1 MSNQLQEIE
10 IEVCRASGIETDK
23 LFIKSRKRE
32 YVLARHICMYLAK
45 KLGLKPSLEAIGS
58 HYGGRDHTT
67 AIHAIGNINDF
78 IDTRDEKFMKIIN
91 GLSDR
96 FKINFEIDPRLELMK
111 TLSMPIIKFPSLKVR
126 QW

>member
-1 MSNQLQEIE
+1 MNQLQETE
-10 IEVCRASGIETDK
+10 IEVCRASGIKTDK

-111 TLSMPIIKFPSLKVR
+111 TLSLPIIKFPSLKVR
-126 QW
+126 G

>member
-10 IEVCRASGIETDK
+10 IEVCRASGISTDK

>member
-1 MSNQLQEIE
+1 MNQLQEIE
-10 IEVCRASGIETDK
+10 IEVCRASGIKTDK

-111 TLSMPIIKFPSLKVR
+111 TLSLPIIKFPSLKVR

>member
-1 MSNQLQEIE
+1 MNQLQEIE
-10 IEVCRASGIETDK
+10 IEVCRASGIKTDK

-67 AIHAIGNINDF
+67 AIHAIGNINNF
-78 IDTRDEKFMKIIN
+78 IDTQDEKFMKIIN

-111 TLSMPIIKFPSLKVR
+111 TLSLPIIKFPSLKVR

>member
-1 MSNQLQEIE
+1 MNQLQEIE
-10 IEVCRASGIETDK
+10 IEVCRASGISTDK

-45 KLGLKPSLEAIGS
+45 RLGLKPSLEEIGK

-78 IDTRDEKFMKIIN
+78 IDTRDEKFMKIVN

-96 FKINFEIDPRLELMK
+96 FKIHFEINPRTEIMR
-111 TLSMPIIKFPSLKVR
+111 TLSLPVIKFPSLKVR

>member
-1 MSNQLQEIE
+1 MNQLQEIE

-111 TLSMPIIKFPSLKVR
+111 TLSLPIIKFPSLKVR

>member
-1 MSNQLQEIE
+1 MNQLQEIE

-45 KLGLKPSLEAIGS
+45 RLGLKPSLEEIGK

-67 AIHAIGNINDF
+67 AIHAIQNINDF
-78 IDTRDEKFMKIIN
+78 IDTQDEKFMKIIN
-91 GLSDR
+91 CLSDR

-111 TLSMPIIKFPSLKVR
+111 TLSIPIIKINGLKMLS
-126 QW
+126 

>member
-1 MSNQLQEIE
+1 MNQLQEIE

>member
-1 MSNQLQEIE
+1 MNQLQEIE
-10 IEVCRASGIETDK
+10 IEVCRASGISTDK

-78 IDTRDEKFMKIIN
+78 IDTRDEKFMKIVN

-96 FKINFEIDPRLELMK
+96 FKINFEIDPRLELMR
-111 TLSMPIIKFPSLKVR
+111 TLSLPIIKFPSLKVR

>member
-10 IEVCRASGIETDK
+10 IEVCRASGIGTDK

>member
-1 MSNQLQEIE
+1 MNQLQEIE
-10 IEVCRASGIETDK
+10 IEVCRASGISTDK

-67 AIHAIGNINDF
+67 AINGISKVNNYIFTDDLDF
-78 IDTRDEKFMKIIN
+78 IEIVKKLPDRIKIH
-91 GLSDR
+91 
-96 FKINFEIDPRLELMK
+96 FETNPRTEIMR
-111 TLSMPIIKFPSLKVR
+111 TLSLPIIKFPSLKVR

>member
-1 MSNQLQEIE
+1 MNQLQEIE
-10 IEVCRASGIETDK
+10 IEVCRASGISTDK

-78 IDTRDEKFMKIIN
+78 IDTRDEKFMKIVN

-96 FKINFEIDPRLELMK
+96 FKIHFEINPRTEIMR
-111 TLSMPIIKFPSLKVR
+111 TLSLPIIKFPSLKVR

>member
-1 MSNQLQEIE
+1 MNQLQEIE

-67 AIHAIGNINDF
+67 AIYAIGNINDF